1 MGEKQGHTPGPW
13 SSEKLGELA
22 PASERM
28 VVADLGR
35 NESGIRQIRSVA
47 RTLSHAGADEAFA
60 NARLIAAAPDLLA
73 AAQQALSHC
82 GPNGYLDCGKPATDT
97 LRAAISRATGE
108 DSPANE
114 GEGR

>member
-13 SSEKLGELA
+13 SHDYRKNRHGGYSQEVFDQSGELIA
-22 PASERM
+22 TAAWHPVKLDDVTTTTNRE
-28 VVADLGR
+28 
-35 NESGIRQIRSVA
+35 
-47 RTLSHAGADEAFA
+47 A
-60 NARLIAAAPDLLA
+60 NARLIAAAPDLLS

-82 GPNGYLDCGKPATDT
+82 GPNGYLDFGKPATDA